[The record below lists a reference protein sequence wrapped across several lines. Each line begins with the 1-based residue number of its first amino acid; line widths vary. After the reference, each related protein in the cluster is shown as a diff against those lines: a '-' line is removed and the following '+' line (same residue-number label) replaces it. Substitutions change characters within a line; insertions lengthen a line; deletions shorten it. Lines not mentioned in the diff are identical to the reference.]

1 MQKKLE
7 NIPQKPGVYFFK
19 DGKNNILYIGKATNL
34 KSRVRS
40 YFQKSASLEIT
51 KQIMVQKAVDVDYVI
66 VDSPTEALLLESSLI
81 KRYKPPYNIN
91 LKDDKYFVYLKV
103 TLEEEFPRVLTVRR
117 VEKDK
122 NRYFGP
128 YASAT
133 AVKNTLHLLKRIFPY
148 KICKNPPEQP
158 CLGYHIGRCLGH
170 VTDVNTKK
178 DYQQIV
184 QGVLN
189 FLEGKNTKI
198 VSDLKSEMKLAAKQK
213 RFEKAARLRDQ
224 IFSIGSVM
232 ERQKVVSTKKE
243 NQDYI
248 SIARTESIAAIN
260 LFMVREGKLIH
271 QESFLLEHVKNRP
284 DEKLLESFLSQYYSQ
299 VSQFPKQI
307 FIPVGLNDAEILEQ
321 FTKAK
326 ISVPKRGKKQKLIK
340 LGAVNAEQYLRRHE
354 LEVASRDQIGMK
366 AIQELAEKLG
376 LKKPP
381 HRIEAY
387 DISNIQGTNAVG
399 SMVVFTDG
407 LPNKAQYRKFK
418 IKTVKGANDP
428 AMMREVLSRRF
439 EKVKT
444 EMKNRWLLPD
454 LVILDGGKGQLSSG
468 VSVFARSGIKIPIVA
483 LAKQEEE
490 IFIPGKSE
498 SIRISHDS
506 ESLKLLQRIRDEAHR
521 FAIGF
526 YRSRHRKATHR
537 SLLDEIPGVGPVL
550 KKKLILEFGSVQG
563 IREASGQEL
572 EKILGKNL
580 AKNIKQYI

>member
-1 MQKKLE
+1 MIKRLH

-19 DGKNNILYIGKATNL
+19 DQKNSILYIGKATNL
-34 KSRVRS
+34 RNRVRS
-40 YFQKSASLEIT
+40 YFQKSAALEIT
-51 KQIMVQKAVDVDYVI
+51 KQIMVQKAADVDYVI

-81 KRYKPPYNIN
+81 KKYKPPYNIS

-103 TLEEEFPRVLTVRR
+103 TLDEEFPRVLTVRR

-148 KICKNPPEQP
+148 KICKNPPEVP
-158 CLGYHIGRCLGH
+158 CLGYHIGRCMGH
-170 VTDVNTKK
+170 VTDVNAKR
-178 DYQQIV
+178 DYQQIIL
-184 QGVLN
+184 GVLN
-189 FLEGKNTKI
+189 FLEGKNTRI
-198 VSDLKSEMKLAAKQK
+198 VADLKNEMKSAAKKKQ
-213 RFEKAARLRDQ
+213 FEKAARLRDQ

-243 NQDYI
+243 NQDFI

-271 QESFLLEHVKNRP
+271 QESFLLEHTKTQP
-284 DEKLLESFLSQYYSQ
+284 DEVLIESFLNQYYSQ
-299 VSQFPKQI
+299 VTQFPKQI
-307 FIPVGLNDAEILEQ
+307 FVPVGIGGVEVLEQ
-321 FTKAK
+321 LTKAK
-326 ISVPKRGKKQKLIK
+326 IAVPKRGKKQKLIK
-340 LGAVNAEQYLRRHE
+340 LGVINAEQFLREHE
-354 LEVASRDQIGMK
+354 LEVASRDQVGRK
-366 AIQELAEKLG
+366 ANQELAEKLG
-376 LKKPP
+376 LKKAL

-407 LPNKAQYRKFK
+407 LPDKAQYRKFK

-439 EKVKT
+439 EKVKA
-444 EMKNRWLLPD
+444 EMKNRWPLPD
-454 LVILDGGKGQLSSG
+454 LIILDGGKGQLSSG
-468 VSVFARSGIKIPIVA
+468 VSVLARGGIKIPIVS

-490 IFIPGKSE
+490 IFVPGKSE
-498 SIRISHDS
+498 SIRISHSS

-526 YRSRHRKATHR
+526 YRSRHRKVTHK
-537 SLLDEIPGVGPVL
+537 SVLDEIPGVGPKL
-550 KKKLILEFGSVQG
+550 KKKLIREFGSVQG
-563 IREASGQEL
+563 IREASDQQLNDAVGIKMA
-572 EKILGKNL
+572 KI
-580 AKNIKQYI
+580 IKQYI

>member
-1 MQKKLE
+1 
-7 NIPQKPGVYFFK
+7 
-19 DGKNNILYIGKATNL
+19 
-34 KSRVRS
+34 
-40 YFQKSASLEIT
+40 
-51 KQIMVQKAVDVDYVI
+51 
-66 VDSPTEALLLESSLI
+66 LI
-81 KRYKPPYNIN
+81 KKYKPPYNIS

-103 TLEEEFPRVLTVRR
+103 TLDEEFPRVLTVRR

-148 KICKNPPEQP
+148 KICKNPPDKP

-170 VTDVNTKK
+170 VTDVNTKN

-184 QGVLN
+184 RGVIN
-189 FLEGKNTKI
+189 FLEGRNTKI
-198 VSDLKSEMKLAAKQK
+198 VSDLKAEMKQASKQK
-213 RFEKAARLRDQ
+213 KFEKAARLRDQ

-232 ERQKVVSTKKE
+232 EHQKVVSTKKE
-243 NQDYI
+243 NQDFV
-248 SIARTESIAAIN
+248 SIARTESIAGIN

-271 QESFLLEHVKNRP
+271 QESFLLEHVKTQP
-284 DEKLLESFLSQYYSQ
+284 DEKLLESFLSQYYAQ
-299 VSQFPKQI
+299 VSKFPKQI
-307 FIPVGLNDAEILEQ
+307 FIPVSISDFEILEQ

-326 ISVPKRGKKQKLIK
+326 ISVPKRGRKQKLIK
-340 LGAVNAEQYLRRHE
+340 LGAINAEQYLRRHE
-354 LEVASRDQIGMK
+354 LEVASRDQVGMK

-376 LKKPP
+376 LKKPL

-407 LPNKAQYRKFK
+407 LPDKAQYRKFK
-418 IKTVKGANDP
+418 IKTVQGANDP

-439 EKVKT
+439 EKVKA

-468 VSVFARSGIKIPIVA
+468 VSVFARGGIKIPIVA

-490 IFIPGKSE
+490 IFVPGKQL

-526 YRSRHRKATHR
+526 YRSSHRKATHR
-537 SLLDEIPGVGPVL
+537 SLLDEIPGVGPKL
-550 KKKLILEFGSVQG
+550 KKKLIREFGSVQG
-563 IREASGQEL
+563 IRDADVAQL
-572 EKILGKNL
+572 EKAVGKKT
-580 AKNIKQYI
+580 AKIVRDYL